1 MNDNNI
7 DTAPEVMDSGW
18 LRFWITFSSVC
29 LVLSIFMPDV
39 HMLKNRYLLTWF
51 WESKAINSPGFHG
64 IVWVY
69 VLLSMS
75 FLLFVFRSV
84 FAGKY
89 LAVLSVF
96 SLILTSFVLL
106 TTGTAPKNPGI
117 WSNLSPLWVVLF
129 LVSTGFILSGTHLQK
144 VFQNRHFAS
153 VMLAVGGLVLL
164 SLLFV
169 SPSISQQGLFLS
181 LISTAAWK
189 GQPLVT
195 SISVILILLV
205 SLVAIVSIKLNTRR
219 GLSIFLRLVFLGIPV
234 LVFFYLYLSASTSVV
249 SIATVSFEAT
259 QQTLWI
265 YGFLML
271 PAAVASLIE
280 WNTLF
285 D

>member
-1 MNDNNI
+1 MNDNKI
-7 DTAPEVMDSGW
+7 ETAPEVMDSGW
-18 LRFWITFSSVC
+18 LRFWITFSSIC

-51 WESKAINSPGFHG
+51 WETKAINSPGFHG
-64 IVWVY
+64 AVWVY

-75 FLLFVFRSV
+75 FLLLVFRSL
-84 FAGKY
+84 FEGKY
-89 LAVLSVF
+89 LAAISVF
-96 SLILTSFVLL
+96 SLTLTAFVLL
-106 TTGTAPKNPGI
+106 TTGTVPKNSGM
-117 WSNLSPLWVVLF
+117 WSNLIPLWIVLF
-129 LVSTGFILSGTHLQK
+129 LVATGLILSGTHLQK
-144 VFQNRHFAS
+144 VFQNRHFS
-153 VMLAVGGLVLL
+153 TVMLSLGGLILL

-169 SPSISQQGLFLS
+169 GPTMSQQGLLLS

-189 GQPLVT
+189 GQSLVM
-195 SISVILILLV
+195 SISVILILLIA
-205 SLVAIVSIKLNTRR
+205 LVAIISIKLNTRR
-219 GLSIFLRLVFLGIPV
+219 GLSIFLRLVFLAIPI
-234 LVFFYLYLSASTSVV
+234 LVFFYLYLSASTTAV

-265 YGFLML
+265 YGFLMM